1 MIRGRGPRA
10 EGDPAERRRARR
22 SPHGAGSRAPATEE
36 VRRLELRARR
46 LLNGPALGAYESVF
60 RGHGVEFAEVRAYQP
75 GDPFQAI
82 DWKVTARM
90 RRPYVKRFVE
100 ERELSVL
107 LAVDLSASTRFGT
120 RQRLKRDLAVEVAAV
135 LALAALRSQ
144 DRVGLLLFT
153 DRVEHYSPPR
163 RGRNRLLRLLQEL
176 VSHRPEGHGTDLPAA
191 LDTAARLLV
200 VRSLVFVLSDFPLG
214 DPTHAGPGSAAL
226 ERSLAGLSRRHD
238 VVALEVRDP
247 AEETLP
253 PVGLLEVEDPE
264 SGRRGLLDLADPDV
278 RRGLEAAAAAEEER
292 RAQAFRRARVDR
304 VLLRT
309 DRPYVGPLASFF
321 GARARRRRR
330 W

>member
-1 MIRGRGPRA
+1 MMRGRDRPA
-10 EGDPAERRRARR
+10 EGRRAERRRARKSADGDR
-22 SPHGAGSRAPATEE
+22 SRAPAAEE

-120 RQRLKRDLAVEVAAV
+120 RRRLKRDLALEVAAV

-176 VSHRPEGHGTDLPAA
+176 VGHRPEGRGTDLPGA
-191 LDTAARLLV
+191 LDAAARLLV
-200 VRSLVFVLSDFPLG
+200 VRSLVFVISDFPLG
-214 DPTHAGPGSAAL
+214 RPTAASAL
-226 ERSLAGLSRRHD
+226 ERSLGGLGRRHD

-247 AEETLP
+247 AEEALP
-253 PVGLLEVEDPE
+253 PAGLLEVEDPE
-264 SGRRGLLDLADPDV
+264 SGRRGLLDLADPEV
-278 RRGLEAAAAAEEER
+278 RRGLEARAAAEEER
-292 RAQAFRRARVDR
+292 RARAFRRVRVDR